1 MQIKKDKTPSR
12 REFLKI
18 AASIAGTA
26 VITGGTAAILL
37 KGKKQNMTAEL
48 WRLNPAFRMKEV
60 SLNTIELFTHL
71 GNGEKLQ
78 HRFTGVE
85 ADLLRVIAKEKR
97 LDEELV
103 SIAKR
108 HHLSIKDCKTQ
119 LNLSIREFEESRL
132 IYSGEKML
140 VKIVEVTNG

>member
-26 VITGGTAAILL
+26 VVTGGSAAVLL
-37 KGKKQNMTAEL
+37 KGKKRNVTAEL
-48 WRLNPAFRMKEV
+48 WRLNPAFRMDEI
-60 SLNTIELFTHL
+60 SPDTIELFTHL
-71 GNGEKLQ
+71 GNGQRLQ

-85 ADLLRVIAKEKR
+85 ADLFRIIVKERR
-97 LDEELV
+97 LDDQVV

-108 HHLSIKDCKTQ
+108 HHLSREDCKKQ
-119 LNLSIREFEESRL
+119 LSLSIKEFEEARL

>member
-1 MQIKKDKTPSR
+1 MHIKKEKTTSR

-26 VITGGTAAILL
+26 VVTGGSAAVLL
-37 KGKKQNMTAEL
+37 KGKNQNMMAEL
-48 WRLNPAFRMKEV
+48 WRLNPAFRMNEV
-60 SLNTIELFTHL
+60 SLDTIELFTHL
-71 GNGEKLQ
+71 GNGERLQ

-85 ADLLRVIAKEKR
+85 ADLFRVIARETR

-108 HHLSIKDCKTQ
+108 HHLSIKDCKKQ
-119 LNLSIREFEESRL
+119 LSLSVREFEEARL